1 MDFVVGPPVVRSQRL
16 PPQNPNTPE
25 SKARTQIM
33 ILYKVLDS
41 YFLFEDPIMVATSAN
56 ATRFSARNRKSE
68 REFAHTKTD
77 WSPHGG
83 NPAGFA
89 QEVVQPQS
97 PSGGTE
103 FEGFFLP
110 LRGCFSP
117 RSRLV
122 GTQQAATSRDTTKPR
137 SVQLGA
143 YSLRALFE
151 QPSAQRRTEGE
162 SYGR

>member
-1 MDFVVGPPVVRSQRL
+1 
-16 PPQNPNTPE
+16 
-25 SKARTQIM
+25 M
-33 ILYKVLDS
+33 IHKKILDS
-41 YFLFEDPIMVATSAN
+41 HFLFEGPIMVATSAN
-56 ATRFSARNRKSE
+56 ATRFSTRNRKSE
-68 REFAHTKTD
+68 REFAHTTTD

-83 NPAGFA
+83 NPVGFA

-97 PSGGTE
+97 PSGGIE
-103 FEGFFLP
+103 EEGFFP
-110 LRGCFSP
+110 APRGFISP

-122 GTQQAATSRDTTKPR
+122 GTQRAATSRDTTKPR

-162 SYGR
+162 SSGG